1 MSMSKTKKQLVDVAR
16 QLFAK
21 NGMEDTTMND
31 IAVASKK
38 GRRTLY
44 TYFKSKDDIYLAVI
58 ESELD
63 MLIETMKVVAAKDEQ
78 TFDIETATAGSA
90 TLTVTG
96 ARYMFWGSHADYET
110 LDSAKIRA
118 HANGGAAASAA
129 QTVEITIPESGV
141 KQFYVALPSG
151 RSLTKIYNTAAG
163 ESFGD
168 ITASFTVDTT
178 PITVAVEGAN
188 NYAAANY
195 TVYYFNSG
203 TSWVGPNTLTVII
216 G

>member
-1 MSMSKTKKQLVDVAR
+1 MESGSRVATSSNE
-16 QLFAK
+16 AAASCS
-21 NGMEDTTMND
+21 
-31 IAVASKK
+31 IA
-38 GRRTLY
+38 
-44 TYFKSKDDIYLAVI
+44 KDDTLVVA
-58 ESELD
+58 EGAN
-63 MLIETMKVVAAKDEQ
+63 KVTFKMEGPGHEGYAAASDAYYIVSNLGNTDSAKYVAAKDEQ
-78 TFDIETATAGSA
+78 TFDIATATAG
-90 TLTVTG
+90 TKELTVTG
-96 ARYMFWGSHADYET
+96 SRYMFWGAHADYET

-118 HANGGAAASAA
+118 HENGGTQKKEAT
-129 QTVEITIPESGV
+129 TVTITIPESGV

-151 RSLTKIYNTAAG
+151 RTLTKVYNTAAG

-188 NYAAANY
+188 GYEAVNY

-203 TSWVGPNTLTVII
+203 TAWVGPNTLTVII

>member
-1 MSMSKTKKQLVDVAR
+1 MEGPGHSGIAASSPVYYVVSNLGNTESTK
-16 QLFAK
+16 F
-21 NGMEDTTMND
+21 
-31 IAVASKK
+31 
-38 GRRTLY
+38 
-44 TYFKSKDDIYLAVI
+44 
-58 ESELD
+58 
-63 MLIETMKVVAAKDEQ
+63 VAAKDEE

-90 TLTVTG
+90 DLTVTG
-96 ARYMFWGSHADYET
+96 ARYMFWGAHADFET

-118 HANGGAAASAA
+118 HANGGTKASAA
-129 QTVEITIPESGV
+129 TTVTIDVPESGV
-141 KQFYVALPSG
+141 KQFFVALPSG

-168 ITASFTVDTT
+168 ITASFNVDTE

-188 NYAAANY
+188 GYEAADY